1 MHIKTGEAIKQIK
14 AGGKLM
20 GRILHELQ
28 VAARAGHSTLEVDAS
43 AETKI
48 RKAGGTPIFKGYT
61 TSVTDIPF
69 PSTICASL
77 NTELVHA
84 IARPDV
90 VLKDGD
96 IFSIDIGMGYPA
108 KKSKFQIPNSK
119 FPRGGYVTDT
129 AITFAI
135 GTIPEATKK
144 LLAVTKQA
152 LEEGIKAAKP
162 GNSIAA
168 IGKAVETYVRSQG
181 NYGIVEDLVG
191 HGVGYALHEAPHIPN
206 YYDPGLESLILKP
219 GMVIAIEPMI
229 SMSGEHRVR
238 TKADGWTIE
247 MKDKSLCA
255 HFEHT
260 VIITEKGNIV
270 ATRRPGEDKE
280 KLW

>member
-1 MHIKTGEAIKQIK
+1 MSIKTPEAIKQIK

-20 GRILHELQ
+20 GKILADLSR
-28 VAARAGHSTLEVDAS
+28 VKAGMSTLEVDS
-43 AETKI
+43 LAEQKI
-48 RKAGGTPIFKGYT
+48 IKAGGNPIFKGYT
-61 TSVTDIPF
+61 TSATDIPF
-69 PSTICASL
+69 PSTICASV

-90 VLKDGD
+90 ILKDGD
-96 IFSIDIGMGYPA
+96 IFSIDIGMKYPD
-108 KKSKFQIPNSK
+108 KKSRLRLPGRA
-119 FPRGGYVTDT
+119 PAPGYITDT

-135 GTIPEATKK
+135 GKIPEATKK

-162 GNSIAA
+162 GNSVAA

-181 NYGIVEDLVG
+181 NYGIVQDLVG
-191 HGVGYALHEAPHIPN
+191 HGVGYKLHEDPHIPN
-206 YYDPGLESLILKP
+206 YYDPGLESIILKP

-229 SMSGEHRVR
+229 SMSGEYRVR
-238 TKADGWTIE
+238 TKNDGWTIE
-247 MKDKSLCA
+247 MRDKSLCA

-260 VIITEKGNIV
+260 VIITAKGNIV
-270 ATRRPGEDKE
+270 ATRRPNEEKE